1 MSNSVCTDIVS
12 REHSYAHMNA
22 HRAAIT
28 FARKYATSFS
38 KSEIEYTY
46 LYTIQY
52 KVEYPFLYKK
62 FKNEFNKTVKMLH
75 NHTSCG
81 IGCMFIPDET
91 VSWKTNP
98 LAKTHAHPGQPRV

>member
-1 MSNSVCTDIVS
+1 MSNAVCADIVT

-38 KSEIEYTY
+38 KSDLEYKY

-62 FKNEFNKTVKMLH
+62 FKYEFNKSIRLIH
-75 NHTSCG
+75 NNMACG
-81 IGCMFIPDET
+81 KDCMFIPDVA

-98 LAKTHAHPGQPRV
+98 LAKTHTHPGQPHV